1 MLKFN
6 STVHLLIIISML
18 FVGVASAHIC
28 LDDGTE
34 NNTSISLMPDQS
46 DDNSSSDIA
55 FDCCES
61 SCHHGC
67 NHIFTLN
74 QNVISE
80 LSDFAGI
87 GLIDYYN
94 YPLPL
99 KHVFLPSKPPK
110 A

>member
-1 MLKFN
+1 MLHIKN
-6 STVHLLIIISML
+6 IAHLLIIISML

-28 LDDGTE
+28 LDDGAE
-34 NNTSISLMPDQS
+34 NNTSISLISDQS
-46 DDNSSSDIA
+46 DDNSSADIA

-61 SCHHGC
+61 ACHHNC
-67 NHIFTLN
+67 NHIFSLN
-74 QNVISE
+74 QNLVSE
-80 LSDFAGI
+80 FSDFAGI
-87 GLIDYYN
+87 NLIDSYN